1 MLLAMQA
8 SSSSA
13 NTIIAEV
20 DINNQLP
27 ACRNNLTRS
36 STQDEVTSLLC
47 YSCIGFSIRDDVKG
61 RTLIDDEAQSVS
73 MRVGVVKGIEAWKD
87 CTLPSPPVDV

>member
-36 STQDEVTSLLC
+36 STQDEVISLLR
-47 YSCIGFSIRDDVKG
+47 YSCIIFSVRDDVKG
-61 RTLIDDEAQSVS
+61 RMLIDDEAQSVS
-73 MRVGVVKGIEAWKD
+73 TRVGVVKGVEAWKD
-87 CTLPSPPVDV
+87 CTLHSPPVDV

>member
-36 STQDEVTSLLC
+36 STQDEVTSLLH

-61 RTLIDDEAQSVS
+61 RTLIDDEAQ
-73 MRVGVVKGIEAWKD
+73 
-87 CTLPSPPVDV
+87 